1 MKQKILSFNLLH
13 LFFSSTILFCSCNSA
28 KRNKDGDKFVTVA
41 GDTTTIK
48 QKSVEKTNTPLL
60 NITDTGQQY
69 FKITVTKNNQPYC
82 TYEGDFPIAM
92 FDETNFNIQFP
103 ASKRMLKISHFLVLY
118 FKGIAVGIFAIAP
131 SGSEKGKPTI
141 IFTPEK
147 DGAYGIGV
155 SMLSGNVT
163 ITKYSTQAVSGNLN
177 AEGKDTDGNSI
188 NVTAAFINVKNNNL
202 NQ

>member
-1 MKQKILSFNLLH
+1 
-13 LFFSSTILFCSCNSA
+13 
-28 KRNKDGDKFVTVA
+28 
-41 GDTTTIK
+41 
-48 QKSVEKTNTPLL
+48 
-60 NITDTGQQY
+60 
-69 FKITVTKNNQPYC
+69 
-82 TYEGDFPIAM
+82 M
-92 FDETNFNIQFP
+92 FDEANFNIEFP
-103 ASKRMLKISHFLVLY
+103 ASKRMLKISHSLVLY
-118 FKGIAVGIFAIAP
+118 FKGIEMGTFAIAP